1 MENFEDIVGILFSGG
16 KGSRLFPINEF
27 YQKVMMPIGI
37 YGTPL
42 LEYVIRHLK
51 YHGIKNFI
59 ALIGY
64 KGEMVQRYFGDG
76 SRFGVNISY
85 CFDNPNL
92 KGTASALWN
101 AKDMIGDRDMLVY
114 YTDILT
120 SLDVGKFIKDF
131 RSKSWAWGNLWLDQ
145 NWDESEKIVEYDSE
159 FVVQGLSSSL
169 NSEEIPVSERLFV
182 NTGISLLSNKVFG
195 LIEELMPKNIGT
207 DIIELDISRDI
218 LPRLAE
224 EGRLGGYFSDNWWVD
239 VGSITRLTSLSP
251 QILVRQMAHL
261 SEEVKF

>member
-1 MENFEDIVGILFSGG
+1 MGNFDGIVGVLFSGG

-27 YQKVMMPIGI
+27 YQKVMMPIGL

-51 YHGIKNFI
+51 YHGIRDFI

-76 SRFGVNISY
+76 KRFGVNISY

-101 AKDMIGDRDMLVY
+101 ARELIGNRDMLVY

-120 SLDVGKFIKDF
+120 SLDVKSFIEDF
-131 RSKSWAWGNLWLDQ
+131 KSKPWAWGNLWLDQ

-159 FVVQGLSSSL
+159 KTVHGLSSSL
-169 NSEEIPVSERLFV
+169 NSADLPLSEKLFV
-182 NTGISLLSNKVFG
+182 NTGISLLSNKVLS
-195 LIEELMPKNIGT
+195 LIEEFVPDESKKT
-207 DIIELDISRDI
+207 RFELDISKDI

-224 EGRLGGYFSDNWWVD
+224 EGKLGGYFSDNWWVD

-261 SEEVKF
+261 SEEVRF